1 MMKKA
6 MIGLAGLAAMMAAN
20 VVNAED
26 RVVKVKGFSFDPVV
40 AVIQPGDSISWQGM
54 TGHLSQSMTKM
65 IPEGEEEWLSKM
77 GEDYRHT
84 FKTEGVYMYKCT
96 PHVGAGMM
104 GAVIVGNPTN
114 LDAIKEELKTTN
126 EHKGFTKRV
135 LKKVDAALAPAK

>member
-6 MIGLAGLAAMMAAN
+6 MIGVAGLAAMIAAN

-26 RVVKVKGFSFDPVV
+26 MVVKVKGFSFDPVV

-54 TGHLSQSMTKM
+54 TGHLSQSMVNM
-65 IPEGEEEWLSKM
+65 IPEGEEHWLSQM
-77 GEDYRHT
+77 GSDYKHT
-84 FKTEGVYMYKCT
+84 FATEGVYMYKCT

-114 LDAIKEELKTTN
+114 LEAIKEELKTTQ
-126 EHKGFTKRV
+126 EHKGFTKRT
-135 LKKVDAALAPAK
+135 LKKVDKALAK